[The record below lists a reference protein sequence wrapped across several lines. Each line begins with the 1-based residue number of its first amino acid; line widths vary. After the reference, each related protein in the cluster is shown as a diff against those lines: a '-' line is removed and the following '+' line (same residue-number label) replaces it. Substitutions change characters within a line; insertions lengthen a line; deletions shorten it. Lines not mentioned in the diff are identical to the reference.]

1 MNPDEHASVKML
13 FIDYRQVRVHD
24 LSNLPSNENLNLY
37 YNCRNFIMVEQGI
50 NNQMERDAWLHMQ
63 WIGQQQT
70 EPATSVVI
78 LTTINLVI
86 QNTLLMKQSPM
97 PTALGVLQNADCENI
112 HLDANPV
119 HGSLIGKNSPQALR
133 SSVFGQYNDVM
144 DISQFEI
151 FLYFTLIDLHIF
163 SS

>member
-1 MNPDEHASVKML
+1 
-13 FIDYRQVRVHD
+13 
-24 LSNLPSNENLNLY
+24 
-37 YNCRNFIMVEQGI
+37 MVEQGI

-163 SS
+163 SSWVGSWVSGFNLVSILAVLSNGVWTSGFALLEFRSLLG